1 MDDQKESVL
10 ALVRAVGELDDVAA
24 IGAAT
29 RLAAL
34 GMDRRYIQKTVELGT
49 RLVID
54 EYRRG
59 EYFIADRLVA
69 SRLYASV
76 MRLPFMVRAEAGT
89 GSSRAVILGACP
101 GDAHDAGAEAAVAAL
116 ESRGIVA
123 SYLGLGVSTDEL
135 GEAAAREGAV
145 VVAVS
150 CMSSKSM
157 GSLPPFVSD
166 LRAALTGDVSVLL
179 WGCDELSGA
188 YDDMGADAFAED
200 VLALTDYCQERARG
214 GRP

>member
-1 MDDQKESVL
+1 VDDQKESVL
-10 ALVRAVGELDDVAA
+10 ALVRAVGELDDVSA

-29 RLAAL
+29 RLVAL
-34 GMDRRYIQKTVELGT
+34 GMDRRDIQKTVELGM

-69 SRLYASV
+69 SRLYAGV
-76 MRLPFMVRAEAGT
+76 MRLPFMVRHVAAT

-116 ESRGIVA
+116 ESRGVVA
-123 SYLGLGVSTDEL
+123 SYLGLGVSADDL
-135 GEAAAREGAV
+135 GGAAIREGAV

-150 CMSSKSM
+150 CMSPKSM
-157 GSLPPFVSD
+157 GSLSAFVSD
-166 LRAALTGDVSVLL
+166 LRAALPGDVSVLL
-179 WGCDELSGA
+179 WGCDELSAA
-188 YDDMGADAFAED
+188 YGGMGADAFAED
-200 VLALTDYCQERARG
+200 VLALSDYCLERARG
-214 GRP
+214 GRS